1 MPKSPEFHLSPPP
14 EWGTRVRLPMKP
26 LKLVLLILGAGIL
39 LTAGILALALL
50 PSIQTWAAQR
60 ALEGSPLAVERIAAS
75 PSAARLEGVTLRR
88 PGLLVRVG
96 SLETKHSL
104 GAWLG
109 SRRLDLEEITLRDV
123 VVELTPAPADAHTPA
138 LQPGPATQAPGSA
151 TPPAAGKAE
160 TPPKAFAGLLEPAR
174 LPFDLRVGRLSVA
187 GRARLG
193 NGQTATLDLKGT
205 NFATGGAGKLEW
217 TLDFADAAPAAALRG
232 LRSTG
237 TATLTL
243 AADRTLTAVAVETTL
258 AALGPTL
265 PPDQVILSAQANRN
279 PQGQEAYTVRLGLL
293 RRGQNETLLQAQGG
307 FAPAQ
312 ADLSGTWDVA
322 LRSEQLAALLA
333 SFGLP
338 EIAATGE
345 GKFSVRPDA
354 TAGATTGRLQATVSR
369 LGQISPTLAAIGS
382 IQVAANFDV
391 TLQEQAA
398 RLKAFDVDLSE
409 ASGRRFARL
418 QLAQPATYRL
428 AERQLS
434 LANPQAEAA
443 RLVLDAVPL
452 AWAQPLVQPLQIA
465 QGTVSL
471 ELSAV
476 AEPDGS
482 RIRLQSPAPLRVQ
495 NLVLREA
502 GGRPLVE
509 GLTVSVRPTI
519 DYTREQMRATLTEFS
534 ARLPAGDAV
543 QGELRAETRLL
554 TGKPATTFQAKLDA
568 KVAALLRPFLAFDPG
583 ALEAKVA
590 LEGRHEGDTLTLTR
604 ADVGVTRTA
613 GVPLAQLALLQAV
626 RGNLKAGTLSADNAA
641 NPAVRV
647 ELGEL
652 PLAWAG
658 AYVPDSQ
665 LTGNLTGAALT
676 LAWAADG
683 AATVHTATPLG
694 LRGVSLALRGQPQV
708 NNLDLSLDATAM
720 RRGQTLGF
728 TVRRLE
734 VRQGEEALLQVEAEG
749 ELTPG
754 PKPAGKIKGSVQAE
768 ALLFRQPA
776 LAALAPVAQ
785 GRIRTTFDT
794 TFKVGDALA
803 AKLSLTTKGLGIR
816 GQRPL
821 GDTEL
826 SLSAQ
831 AKADGSATFSLPVTV
846 TAAGRKSDL
855 ALEGSVGAATT
866 DQARTFSLRVTSAN
880 LVVDDLQA
888 FAALATTPT
897 AAKGGSA
904 PATPADSRAST
915 PVPSSARNQSGAP
928 AKVPAAALTPDRA
941 PPWQGLQGR
950 VEIDLKRVLYGSD
963 YTGRGLRGTATLTP
977 SRLTLDSLQGSFR
990 DQPFNLSAAL
1000 TFTPA
1005 QPQPYDLAGQVDIAG
1020 LAVGEVLRAANPG
1033 EKPLLESTVKI
1044 AAKLSGRGATI
1055 PDTVARAFGQFEVTG
1070 GPGILRAL
1078 GKKGQTVS
1086 AASTLLGVAG
1096 ALAGSG
1102 NTMALGQLGRELEE
1116 MKFDSFSFKVDRDA
1130 ALNFR
1135 ATNIEFLSPSKRLTG
1150 RGALTY
1156 REGAPFE
1163 AWPLELEFRLAGKDF
1178 MARLLNEAR
1187 VLSGEQ
1193 DEKGYFPMAVPFTVN
1208 GTLAGVNNSLWKVL
1222 AGSAARAG
1230 LEGLLGR

>member
-1 MPKSPEFHLSPPP
+1 
-14 EWGTRVRLPMKP
+14 MKP
-26 LKLVLLILGAGIL
+26 LKLALLLLGAGIL
-39 LTAGILALALL
+39 LAAGMVALALL
-50 PSIQTWAAQR
+50 PSVQTWAARR
-60 ALEGSPLAVERIAAS
+60 ALEGSPVAIERVAAGAG
-75 PSAARLEGVTLRR
+75 AARLEGITLRQ
-88 PGLLVRVG
+88 PGLVVRVG

-109 SRRLDLEEITLRDV
+109 SRRLDAEEITLRDV
-123 VVELTPAPADAHTPA
+123 LVERTSASANDPAGAPP
-138 LQPGPATQAPGSA
+138 PGPATKALGSA
-151 TPPAAGKAE
+151 TPPASGKADA
-160 TPPKAFAGLLEPAR
+160 PPKAFAGLLDLAR
-174 LPFDLRVGRLSVA
+174 LPFDLRVGRLSAA
-187 GRARLG
+187 GRASLG
-193 NGQTATLDLKGT
+193 NGQTATFELKGI
-205 NFATGGAGKLEW
+205 NLATGGAGQLEW
-217 TLDFADAAPAAALRG
+217 TLDFADATPAAALRG

-243 AADRTLTAVAVETTL
+243 AADRALTAVGVETTL

-265 PPDQVILSAQANRN
+265 PPDQITLSAQASRDS
-279 PQGQEAYTVRLGLL
+279 QGKEAYTVRLGLL
-293 RRGQNETLLQAQGG
+293 RRGQNETLLQAKGG
-307 FAPAQ
+307 FAPDQ

-333 SFGLP
+333 GFGLP
-338 EIAATGE
+338 EVAATGN
-345 GKFSVRPDA
+345 GKFSVRPDG
-354 TAGATTGRLQATVSR
+354 TSGATTGRLQASVSK
-369 LGQISPTLAAIGS
+369 LGQVSPTLAAIGS

-391 TLQEQAA
+391 GLQDHAA
-398 RLKAFDVDLSE
+398 KLNAFDVDVSE
-409 ASGRRFARL
+409 AGGRRFARL
-418 QLAQPATYRL
+418 QLTQPATYRL

-443 RLVLDAVPL
+443 RLLLDTVPL
-452 AWAQPLVQPLQIA
+452 AWAQPLVQPLRIA
-465 QGTVSL
+465 QGTLSL
-471 ELSAV
+471 ELAAV

-482 RIRLQSPAPLRVQ
+482 RIRLQGTAPLVVQ

-509 GLTVSVRPTI
+509 GLTVSVRPTL
-519 DYTREQMRATLTEFS
+519 DYTREQLRATLAEFS

-543 QGELRAETRLL
+543 QGELRAETRPL
-554 TGKPATTFQAKLDA
+554 TGKPATTFQANLDA
-568 KVAALLRPFLAFDPG
+568 KVAAMLRPFLAFDPG
-583 ALEAKVA
+583 ALEAKVT
-590 LEGRHEGDTLTLTR
+590 LEGRHEGDTLTLSR
-604 ADVGVTRTA
+604 ANADVRRAA
-613 GVPLAQLALLQAV
+613 GAPLAQLSLLQTV
-626 RGNLKAGTLSADNAA
+626 RGDLKAGTFAA
-641 NPAVRV
+641 EEAAKPALRV
-647 ELGEL
+647 ELGEF

-676 LAWAADG
+676 LAWATDG
-683 AATVHTATPLG
+683 AATVHTATPIG

-708 NNLDLSLDATAM
+708 NNLDLSLDATAI

-734 VRQGEEALLQVEAEG
+734 ARQGEEALLLVEAEG

-754 PKPAGKIKGSVQAE
+754 PKPAGKAKGSVQAE

-803 AKLSLTTKGLGIR
+803 AKLSLSTKGLGIR
-816 GQRPL
+816 GQPPL
-821 GDTEL
+821 GDAEL

-831 AKADGSATFSLPVTV
+831 AKADGSATFSVPVTV

-855 ALEGSVGAATT
+855 ALEGSVGAAATN
-866 DQARTFSLRVTSAN
+866 QPRTFSLRATSTN

-888 FAALATTPT
+888 FAALAPAPT

-904 PATPADSRAST
+904 PAAPANSR
-915 PVPSSARNQSGAP
+915 PSVTVRAGARNQSGTP
-928 AKVPAAALTPDRA
+928 AKAPPPALTPDRA

-950 VEIDLKRVLYGSD
+950 VEIDLKRVLYGRD

-977 SRLTLDSLQGSFR
+977 ARLTLDSLQGSFR

-1005 QPQPYDLAGQVDIAG
+1005 QPQPYGLAGQVDIAG

-1044 AAKLSGRGATI
+1044 AAKLSGRGATV

-1078 GKKGQTVS
+1078 GKKGQSVG

-1116 MKFDSFSFKVDRDA
+1116 MKFDSFSLKVERDA

-1135 ATNIEFLSPSKRLTG
+1135 ATTIEFLSPSKRLTG

-1156 REGAPFE
+1156 REGAPFD